1 MTRGE
6 DALIRM
12 RIDLKD
18 AVFGA
23 EKEITVDTASACKV
37 CDATGA
43 MKGSTTEQCS
53 TCKGRGEVTSIQ
65 RSFLGDVRTSRTCPQ
80 CSGFGNVI
88 SRPCPECSGEGRVR
102 TRRNVKV
109 AVPGGVDNGLRLK
122 LSGQSEVGAWGG
134 PAGDLYVEIVV
145 NEHPTLQRKNDD
157 LHLTIEIPMTAAALG
172 CEVTITTL
180 DGNKILKIPAGIQPG
195 SIMSLKGL
203 GVTRLRGTGRG
214 DLLIQILIAV
224 PKDIDS
230 KQSELLK
237 QLAKVRGEEK
247 VTARTVS
254 SSEPSSIFS
263 RIKGAFT
270 K

>member
-1 MTRGE
+1 
-6 DALIRM
+6 
-12 RIDLKD
+12 
-18 AVFGA
+18 
-23 EKEITVDTASACKV
+23 
-37 CDATGA
+37 
-43 MKGSTTEQCS
+43 
-53 TCKGRGEVTSIQ
+53 
-65 RSFLGDVRTSRTCPQ
+65 
-80 CSGFGNVI
+80 
-88 SRPCPECSGEGRVR
+88 
-102 TRRNVKV
+102 
-109 AVPGGVDNGLRLK
+109 
-122 LSGQSEVGAWGG
+122 
-134 PAGDLYVEIVV
+134 
-145 NEHPTLQRKNDD
+145 
-157 LHLTIEIPMTAAALG
+157 MTAAALG